1 MNPHSALVRR
11 VTTLRRTP
19 RGTAELSV
27 GVVAVSLL
35 AGLLFGS
42 GLSRTSV
49 DLADGLT
56 WLADDPTGDVIQVNP
71 ATGRPEYRLDVGAKG
86 DDLEITQYDGRMFVI
101 NHATGLLTSFDLSSI
116 LFSGRRTV
124 SPGGGTAV
132 LHQDGQVFLVDFASG
147 SIAGIDP
154 VTTDALGELWLSPEG
169 LADATIDGRGI
180 VWALDPRG
188 LVTQLRWSPTS
199 QSFVVEDTRTVD
211 HSGPNSVLVGH
222 EQGATVFG
230 PDAGIVVQVGTGD
243 DVVADAPELSGTLVA
258 PDYSPAALAPVS
270 SPETG
275 SVILVG
281 DRSVRQVDVRT
292 IGCQR
297 PDRPEVFEDVVYVPC
312 PGDDRVVRLGP
323 DGSRAAP
330 DIATPPGGS
339 PELVVDDGNLVINVP
354 GSRAGLLVEGDG
366 TVHDIVRYDPDV
378 PATPVSSTEDPP
390 DPPSIVDI
398 EDIADEDD
406 GREEEEDEEEQP
418 SLPPTPVTSPGQQP
432 DRCPPGRPGCTPGG
446 AASGGPT
453 PTPGDGGPSLGPF
466 QAPRGVTASALPDGS
481 LQVPWTHQGPDADS
495 FVVSEVGG
503 GNLATVNGRNRQAA
517 VSVSPGPD
525 HRFTVAA
532 VKAGEPTQTSA
543 PSGPVAT
550 SGRPGAPSGIGGSAI
565 GSTTDDTV
573 VVTITWTAAIDNGSP
588 ITQYNIAVT
597 DATGSRTLTST
608 SPSVAF
614 TTSCGDGL
622 PYCDP
627 GAISATVT
635 AHNANGDGPSA
646 SGAVPF
652 SGPYA
657 SPLPTA
663 GAILVAN
670 NTHSWDGLQ
679 YDGLGTS
686 VLNLVFPADW
696 SSFTGT
702 CSWVHT
708 GNIGG
713 ATSGMV
719 DCAATSLALPIDV
732 GFTQDGAT
740 NPHTV
745 RFTAENRNGSVQSAV
760 YSWNTVQRACPR
772 CEIP

>member
-1 MNPHSALVRR
+1 MNPLSALVRR
-11 VTTLRRTP
+11 ATTLRRTP

-27 GVVAVSLL
+27 VVVAGSLL

-71 ATGRPEYRLDVGAKG
+71 ATGRPEYRLDIGAKG

-116 LFSGRRTV
+116 LFSGRRAV
-124 SPGGGTAV
+124 PAGGGASV
-132 LHQDGQVFLVDFASG
+132 LQHDGTVFLVDYAAG
-147 SIAGIDP
+147 TIAGIDP

-169 LADATIDGRGI
+169 LADATIDGEGI
-180 VWALDPRG
+180 LWALDPHG
-188 LVTQLRWSPTS
+188 LVTQLRWSPSS
-199 QSFVVEDTRTVD
+199 QGFVTEDTRTVD
-211 HSGPNSVLVGH
+211 HSGPHSVLVGH
-222 EQGATVFG
+222 ERGATLFG
-230 PDAGIVVQVGTGD
+230 PDEGIVVQVGTGH
-243 DVVADAPELSGTLVA
+243 DVVADAPELAGTLVA
-258 PDYSPAALAPVS
+258 PEYSPAELAPVS

-275 SVILVG
+275 TVIIVG
-281 DRSVRQVDVRT
+281 GDAVRQVDVRT
-292 IGCQR
+292 IGCER
-297 PDRPEVFEDVVYVPC
+297 PDRPQVFEAVVYVPC
-312 PGDDRVVRLGP
+312 PGDNRVVRLGA

-330 DIATPPGGS
+330 DISTPPGGS

-390 DPPSIVDI
+390 DPPTIVDI
-398 EDIADEDD
+398 EEIADQDD
-406 GREEEEDEEEQP
+406 GPDHEEP
-418 SLPPTPVTSPGQQP
+418 SPPPPSPSGEPAHGP
-432 DRCPPGRPGCTPGG
+432 DKCPPGRPDCTPGSS
-446 AASGGPT
+446 ASGSPGPT
-453 PTPGDGGPSLGPF
+453 PTPGDDGEHSQGPF

-481 LQVPWTHQGPDADS
+481 VQVSWTHNGPDADS
-495 FVVSEVGG
+495 FVVAEVGG

-532 VKAGEPTQTSA
+532 VRSGEPTQTSA

-550 SGRPGAPSGIGGSAI
+550 SGRPGAPSGIGGSAV
-565 GSTTDDTV
+565 GSTADDTV
-573 VVTITWTAAIDNGSP
+573 AVTLTWTAAPDNGSP
-588 ITQYNIAVT
+588 ITQYSIAVS

-608 SPSVAF
+608 STSVAY

-646 SGAVPF
+646 SGTVPF

-657 SPLPTA
+657 SPLPAA
-663 GAILVAN
+663 GTQLVAS
-670 NTHSWDGLQ
+670 HVHAWVGPQ
-679 YDGLGTS
+679 YEGLGTTT
-686 VLNLVFPADW
+686 LNLAPPAEW

-708 GNIGG
+708 GNLGG
-713 ATSGMV
+713 AESGSIA
-719 DCAATSLALPIDV
+719 CGATSLAVAIDV
-732 GFTQDGAT
+732 GYTEAGAT
-740 NPHTV
+740 NPHTIQ
-745 RFTAENRNGSVQSAV
+745 FTAVNRNGSVQSLV
-760 YSWNTVQRACPR
+760 YNWNTVQRPCPK
-772 CEIP
+772 CGIL